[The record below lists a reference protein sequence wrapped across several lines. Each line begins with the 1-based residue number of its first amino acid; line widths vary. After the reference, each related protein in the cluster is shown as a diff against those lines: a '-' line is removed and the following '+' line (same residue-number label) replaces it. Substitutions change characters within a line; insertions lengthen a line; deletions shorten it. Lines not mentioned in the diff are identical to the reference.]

1 VSGKVVKKRAELRD
15 TYKYHVK
22 IGKKI
27 VYRGIT
33 NDLERR
39 GAEHKARWQKSHVVQ
54 IGRRTTREQAS
65 NWERRGGKAH
75 Q

>member
-1 VSGKVVKKRAELRD
+1 MAEERD

-33 NDLERR
+33 KDLERR
-39 GAEHKARWQKSHVVQ
+39 GAQHKARRPNSHIVQ
-54 IGRRTTREQAS
+54 IGQRATRKRALD
-65 NWERRGGKAH
+65 WERRGGKR
-75 Q
+75 